1 VALDLVAEVL
11 AEVRKA
17 KTTARLSQ
25 VAPVDRVVVRGPRER
40 LAGVRGAVD
49 DLRHAL
55 AIRELELEESDEP
68 AVLVAL
74 PAATAS
80 DRA

>member
-1 VALDLVAEVL
+1 M
-11 AEVRKA
+11 RKA
-17 KTTARLSQ
+17 KTAARLSQ
-25 VAPVDRVVVRGPRER
+25 VAPVDRVVVRGARER
-40 LAGVRGAVD
+40 LAGLRGAVE

-55 AIRELELEESDEP
+55 TIDELDLEESADS